1 MQFQSDVLDSSVI
14 LPEVGETTALGAA
27 YLAGL
32 KVGYWENLKEVEL
45 NWRKKREFTPEMG
58 EEKRERLLANWDKA
72 VATARSY
79 K

>member
-1 MQFQSDVLDSSVI
+1 M
-14 LPEVGETTALGAA
+14 GETTALGAA

-58 EEKRERLLANWDKA
+58 EEKRERLLKSWEKA